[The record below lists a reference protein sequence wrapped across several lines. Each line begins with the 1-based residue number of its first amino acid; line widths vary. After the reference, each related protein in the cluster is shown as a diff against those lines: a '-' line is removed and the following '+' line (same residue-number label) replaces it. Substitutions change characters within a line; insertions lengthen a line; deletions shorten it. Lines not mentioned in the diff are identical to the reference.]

1 MKKTLLSALV
11 LLAALVAQAQ
21 TKIAPKLEKGMK
33 MTYVETFTADAG
45 GAAIKGNSESQYV
58 VTDVTPTGAVIEAT
72 NSNITIDGD
81 KSNPMVGIL
90 SIAQKM
96 MEGLPVR
103 MATDADGRVVKLL
116 NFADLKDKS
125 MKTVNAMLDK
135 LYAET
140 PNLAQMMPR
149 EALTEQIGSK
159 LTEEEILANYQNG
172 NDVLS
177 LNGKTLQNGAT
188 EKYEKEGMK
197 MKRMYFVNGKNVT
210 TNGSMNMSKDELKAM
225 IIEKVEKLVPDQAE
239 LIKQNIDQV
248 MATGMIKF
256 ESKETATY
264 ELQDDGWV
272 KSIKSESTNEAMG
285 QQMKTTTTVTIK

>member
-1 MKKTLLSALV
+1 MKRTLLSALV

-197 MKRMYFVNGKNVT
+197 MKRMFFVSGKSIVVNASLDMT
-210 TNGSMNMSKDELKAM
+210 KDELKQA
-225 IIEKVEKLVPDQAE
+225 IIEQVTKEAPEQAE
-239 LIKQNIDQV
+239 MIKQNIDMLMGQ
-248 MATGMIKF
+248 MTFDM
-256 ESKETATY
+256 KEKSTY
-264 ELQDDGWV
+264 QLQDNGWV
-272 KSIKSESTNEAMG
+272 KSITTETSQEMMG
-285 QQMKTTTTVTIK
+285 QSSKTRHTITLKQ

>member
-197 MKRMYFVNGKNVT
+197 MKRMFFVSGKSIVVNASLDMT
-210 TNGSMNMSKDELKAM
+210 KDELKQA
-225 IIEKVEKLVPDQAE
+225 IIEQVTKEAPEQAE
-239 LIKQNIDQV
+239 MIKQNIDMLMGQ
-248 MATGMIKF
+248 MTFDM
-256 ESKETATY
+256 KEKSTY
-264 ELQDDGWV
+264 QLQDNGWV
-272 KSIKSESTNEAMG
+272 KSITTETSQEMMG
-285 QQMKTTTTVTIK
+285 QSSKTRHTITLKQ

>member
-197 MKRMYFVNGKNVT
+197 MKRMFFVSGKSIVINASLDMT
-210 TNGSMNMSKDELKAM
+210 KDELKQA
-225 IIEKVEKLVPDQAE
+225 IIEQVTKEAPEQAE
-239 LIKQNIDQV
+239 MIKQNIDMLMGQ
-248 MATGMIKF
+248 MTFDM
-256 ESKETATY
+256 KEKSTY
-264 ELQDDGWV
+264 QLQDNGWV
-272 KSIKSESTNEAMG
+272 KSITTETSQEMMG
-285 QQMKTTTTVTIK
+285 QSSKTRHTITLKQ

>member
-1 MKKTLLSALV
+1 MKRTLFSALV

-197 MKRMYFVNGKNVT
+197 MKRMFFVSGKSIVVNASLDMT
-210 TNGSMNMSKDELKAM
+210 KDELKQA
-225 IIEKVEKLVPDQAE
+225 IIEQVTKEAPEQAE
-239 LIKQNIDQV
+239 MIKQNIDMLMGQ
-248 MATGMIKF
+248 MTFDM
-256 ESKETATY
+256 KEKSTY
-264 ELQDDGWV
+264 QLQDNGWV
-272 KSIKSESTNEAMG
+272 KSITTETSQEMMG
-285 QQMKTTTTVTIK
+285 QSSKTRHTITLKQ

>member
-72 NSNITIDGD
+72 NSNFTIDGD

-197 MKRMYFVNGKNVT
+197 MKRMFFVSGKSIVVNASLDMT
-210 TNGSMNMSKDELKAM
+210 KDELKQA
-225 IIEKVEKLVPDQAE
+225 IIDQVTKEAPEQAE
-239 LIKQNIDQV
+239 MIKQNIDMLMGQ
-248 MATGMIKF
+248 MTFDM
-256 ESKETATY
+256 KEKSTY
-264 ELQDDGWV
+264 QLQDNGWV
-272 KSIKSESTNEAMG
+272 KSITTETSQEMMG
-285 QQMKTTTTVTIK
+285 QSSKTRHTITLKQ

>member
-149 EALTEQIGSK
+149 EALTEQISSK

-197 MKRMYFVNGKNVT
+197 MKRMFFVSGKSIVVNASLDMT
-210 TNGSMNMSKDELKAM
+210 KDELKQA
-225 IIEKVEKLVPDQAE
+225 IIEQVTKEAPEQAE
-239 LIKQNIDQV
+239 MIKQNIDMLMGQ
-248 MATGMIKF
+248 MTFDM
-256 ESKETATY
+256 KEKSTY
-264 ELQDDGWV
+264 QLQDNGWV
-272 KSIKSESTNEAMG
+272 KSITTETSQEMMG
-285 QQMKTTTTVTIK
+285 QSSKTRHTITLKQ

>member
-1 MKKTLLSALV
+1 MKKTLFSALV

-197 MKRMYFVNGKNVT
+197 MKRMFFVSGKSIVVNASLDMT
-210 TNGSMNMSKDELKAM
+210 KDELKQA
-225 IIEKVEKLVPDQAE
+225 IIDQVTKEAPEQAE
-239 LIKQNIDQV
+239 MIKQNIDMLMGQ
-248 MATGMIKF
+248 MTFDM
-256 ESKETATY
+256 KEKSTY
-264 ELQDDGWV
+264 QLQDNGWV
-272 KSIKSESTNEAMG
+272 KSITTETSQEMMG
-285 QQMKTTTTVTIK
+285 QSSKTRHTITLKQ

>member
-1 MKKTLLSALV
+1 MKRTLLSALV

-45 GAAIKGNSESQYV
+45 GAVIKGNSESQYV

-197 MKRMYFVNGKNVT
+197 MKRMFFVSGKSIVVNASLDMT
-210 TNGSMNMSKDELKAM
+210 KDELKQA
-225 IIEKVEKLVPDQAE
+225 IIEQVTKEAPEQAE
-239 LIKQNIDQV
+239 MIKQNIDMLMGQ
-248 MATGMIKF
+248 MTFDM
-256 ESKETATY
+256 KEKSTY
-264 ELQDDGWV
+264 QLQDNGWV
-272 KSIKSESTNEAMG
+272 KSITTETSQEMMG
-285 QQMKTTTTVTIK
+285 QSSKTRQTITLKQ

>member
-1 MKKTLLSALV
+1 MKKTLFSALV

-72 NSNITIDGD
+72 NSSITIDGD

-116 NFADLKDKS
+116 NFAELKDKS

-149 EALTEQIGSK
+149 EALTEQISSK

-197 MKRMYFVNGKNVT
+197 MKRMFFVSGKSIVVNASLDMT
-210 TNGSMNMSKDELKAM
+210 KDELKQA
-225 IIEKVEKLVPDQAE
+225 IIDQVTKEAPEQAE
-239 LIKQNIDQV
+239 MIKQNIDMLMGQ
-248 MATGMIKF
+248 MTFDM
-256 ESKETATY
+256 KEKSTY
-264 ELQDDGWV
+264 QLQDNGWV
-272 KSIKSESTNEAMG
+272 KSITTETSQEMMG
-285 QQMKTTTTVTIK
+285 QSSKTRHTITLKQ

>member
-1 MKKTLLSALV
+1 MKRTLLSALV

-197 MKRMYFVNGKNVT
+197 MKRMFFVSGKSIVVNASLDMT
-210 TNGSMNMSKDELKAM
+210 KDELKQA
-225 IIEKVEKLVPDQAE
+225 IIDQVTKEAPEQAE
-239 LIKQNIDQV
+239 MIKQNIDMLMGQ
-248 MATGMIKF
+248 MTFDM
-256 ESKETATY
+256 KEKSTY
-264 ELQDDGWV
+264 QLQDNGWV
-272 KSIKSESTNEAMG
+272 KSITTETSQEMMG
-285 QQMKTTTTVTIK
+285 QSSKTRHTITLKQ

>member
-197 MKRMYFVNGKNVT
+197 MKRMFFVSGKSIVVNASLDMT
-210 TNGSMNMSKDELKAM
+210 KDELKQA
-225 IIEKVEKLVPDQAE
+225 IIDQVTKEAPEQAE
-239 LIKQNIDQV
+239 MIKQNIDMLMGQ
-248 MATGMIKF
+248 MTFDM
-256 ESKETATY
+256 KEKSTY
-264 ELQDDGWV
+264 QLQDNGWV
-272 KSIKSESTNEAMG
+272 KSITTETSQEMMG
-285 QQMKTTTTVTIK
+285 QSSKTRHTITLKQ

>member
-116 NFADLKDKS
+116 NFAELKDKS

-149 EALTEQIGSK
+149 EALTEQISSK

-197 MKRMYFVNGKNVT
+197 MKRMFFVSGKSIVVNASLDMT
-210 TNGSMNMSKDELKAM
+210 KDELKQA
-225 IIEKVEKLVPDQAE
+225 IIDQVTKEAPEQAE
-239 LIKQNIDQV
+239 MIKQNIDMLMGQ
-248 MATGMIKF
+248 MTFDM
-256 ESKETATY
+256 KEKSTY
-264 ELQDDGWV
+264 QLQDNGWV
-272 KSIKSESTNEAMG
+272 KSITTETSQEMMG
-285 QQMKTTTTVTIK
+285 QSSKTRHTITLKQ

>member
-1 MKKTLLSALV
+1 MKRTLFSALV

-197 MKRMYFVNGKNVT
+197 MKRMFFVSGKSIVVNASLDMT
-210 TNGSMNMSKDELKAM
+210 KDELKQA
-225 IIEKVEKLVPDQAE
+225 IIDQVTKEAPEQAE
-239 LIKQNIDQV
+239 MIKQNIDMLMGQ
-248 MATGMIKF
+248 MTFDM
-256 ESKETATY
+256 KEKSTY
-264 ELQDDGWV
+264 QLQDNGWV
-272 KSIKSESTNEAMG
+272 KSITTETSQEMMG
-285 QQMKTTTTVTIK
+285 QSSKTRHTITLKQ